1 MLLVYF
7 SEESVFSLCY
17 DNTYF
22 GFGVMKARS
31 HNFNWSGYRY
41 KMLYEVSFC
50 ISYFEHY
57 STGHLIVVTHIN
69 AGDVILCKFNY
80 DLRHLT

>member
-57 STGHLIVVTHIN
+57 STGHLSVVTHIN

>member
-1 MLLVYF
+1 M
-7 SEESVFSLCY
+7 
-17 DNTYF
+17 T
-22 GFGVMKARS
+22 KARS

-50 ISYFEHY
+50 INYFEHY

-80 DLRHLT
+80 DYLWHLNIKQDWTNQDSIKELRCK

>member
-1 MLLVYF
+1 MLLVHF
-7 SEESVFSLCY
+7 SEESVFSLHY
-17 DNTYF
+17 DNIYF
-22 GFGVMKARS
+22 GFRMTKARS
-31 HNFNWSGYRY
+31 HDFNWRGCRY
-41 KMLYEVSFC
+41 KMLYEVSFF

-57 STGHLIVVTHIN
+57 LTGHLIVVTHIN